1 MEDIPADIR
10 MRNFSTIQK
19 ITAMYK
25 EAPEELDKLDNLW
38 IHGPHGCGKSTWVH
52 RSFPGAYKKGVSKWW
67 DGFRPEEPKHKIVVV
82 DDLHPKWSEKELLKN
97 WADLFPFVA
106 EVKGGSMLIRP
117 ERIVITSNY
126 TPQEVLIILIYVLW
140 SKCTL
145 HRCSA
150 KRTWGRFSG
159 DSRLS
164 LWLTCLLLLQSRNG
178 LWMTTSTWRKLMKAS
193 LIRRCN
199 RC

>member
-52 RSFPGAYKKGVSKWW
+52 RSFPGAYKKGASKWW
-67 DGFRPEEPKHKIVVV
+67 DGFRPDEPKHKIVLV

-97 WADLFPFVA
+97 WADLFPFIA

-117 ERIVITSNY
+117 ERIMITSNY
-126 TPQEVLIILIYVLW
+126 TPQEVLILVTYSIFIW
-140 SKCTL
+140 
-145 HRCSA
+145 
-150 KRTWGRFSG
+150 
-159 DSRLS
+159 
-164 LWLTCLLLLQSRNG
+164 
-178 LWMTTSTWRKLMKAS
+178 
-193 LIRRCN
+193 
-199 RC
+199 